1 MASSEFTYKLT
12 DEDIKNLIRLRT
24 TNSLLFTRKRNAAK
38 AAWSAIIRE
47 LGLDDK
53 VTVEQIAKKWENLKL
68 KYKEIKYPPPGM
80 EAVTRSTQWR
90 WFQLLDEALKD
101 EFNLDESFHSMT
113 SSVSDDNCGPQASK
127 RICQVKVGSDVL
139 ELLVDDDS
147 ITRISDSGPAIL
159 SQERLLGE
167 EKPTMLSGLDIE
179 RTRLAQER
187 QLLEK
192 ELEELD
198 RERLVLEREK
208 DLADREKLALQR
220 DRAQLEKDR
229 AAVDRDRA
237 SLEQDRARLE
247 KDRAALERDKAAL
260 VRDRETLKSENQ
272 GKNSTECS
280 LDTPHEKNRE
290 KLILLFE
297 RLIEKF

>member
-12 DEDIKNLIRLRT
+12 DDDIRNLIRLRT
-24 TNSLLFTRKRNAAK
+24 TNAVLFTRKRNAAK
-38 AAWSAIIRE
+38 AAWSAILRE
-47 LGLDDK
+47 LRLDDK

-68 KYKEIKYPPPGM
+68 KYKEIKYPPAGM
-80 EAVTRSTQWR
+80 ESVVRSSQWR
-90 WFQLLDEALKD
+90 WFKLLDEALKD
-101 EFNLDESFHSMT
+101 EFTDGNYHQMSEIDEDASPRT
-113 SSVSDDNCGPQASK
+113 SK
-127 RICQVKVGSDVL
+127 RLCQVKVGSDVL
-139 ELLVDDDS
+139 ELLVDEDGTTRVADTGSSILSQDRLLGDDNS
-147 ITRISDSGPAIL
+147 SGILGMDIERARL
-159 SQERLLGE
+159 SQERQI
-167 EKPTMLSGLDIE
+167 M
-179 RTRLAQER
+179 
-187 QLLEK
+187 EK

-198 RERLVLEREK
+198 RERVVLEREK
-208 DLADREKLALQR
+208 DLADREKVALQR

-260 VRDRETLKSENQ
+260 VRDRESLRAELQ
-272 GKNSTECS
+272 GKPDTESS

-297 RLIEKF
+297 RLVDKF

>member
-1 MASSEFTYKLT
+1 MAVT

-80 EAVTRSTQWR
+80 EAVARSSQWR
-90 WFQLLDEALKD
+90 WFKLLDEALKD
-101 EFNLDESFHSMT
+101 EFTPDGSFHSMA
-113 SSVSDDNCGPQASK
+113 SSTDEDCGPQASK

-139 ELLVDDDS
+139 ELLVDDES
-147 ITRISDSGPAIL
+147 ITRVGDTGSTVL

-167 EKPTMLSGLDIE
+167 ENSTMLSGLDIE
-179 RTRLAQER
+179 RARLGQER
-187 QLLEK
+187 QILEK

-198 RERLVLEREK
+198 RERLVLDREK

-229 AAVDRDRA
+229 SAVDRDRA

-260 VRDRETLKSENQ
+260 VRDRETLKAENQ
-272 GKNSTECS
+272 GKNSAECS

-290 KLILLFE
+290 KLIVLFE

>member
-12 DEDIKNLIRLRT
+12 DEDIKKLIRLRT
-24 TNSLLFTRKRNAAK
+24 TNAILFTRKRNAAK
-38 AAWSAIIRE
+38 AAWSAILRE
-47 LGLDDK
+47 LRLDDK

-80 EAVTRSTQWR
+80 EATPRASQWR
-90 WFQLLDEALKD
+90 WYKLLDEALKD
-101 EFNLDESFHSMT
+101 EFIDTGYNQMT
-113 SSVSDDNCGPQASK
+113 SSEGDDESGPRTSK
-127 RICQVKVGSDVL
+127 RLCQVKVGGDVL
-139 ELLVDDDS
+139 ELLVDDDGTS
-147 ITRISDSGPAIL
+147 RIADSGA
-159 SQERLLGE
+159 SLLGE
-167 EKPTMLSGLDIE
+167 DNPSGLSNLEVE
-179 RTRLAQER
+179 RSRLAQER
-187 QLLEK
+187 HIMEK

-198 RERLVLEREK
+198 SERLVLEREK

-247 KDRAALERDKAAL
+247 KDRAGLERDKAAL
-260 VRDRETLKSENQ
+260 IRDREALKAVTH
-272 GKNSTECS
+272 GKNITESS
-280 LDTPHEKNRE
+280 LDTQHDKNRE
-290 KLILLFE
+290 KLAFLFE